1 MLFGKDTT
9 QSWNFFGLGATQTI
23 GLLAI
28 IWILGVTF
36 FSTRGMDFV
45 AKVGS
50 IGGVFTIVL
59 NVIFCVAS
67 VVIWI
72 ADHGALKQPITSW
85 SSFTTSPNPDFS
97 TLVALLSFVVYA
109 IFAYA
114 GMESLGGVMG
124 DIEKPEKTFP
134 RAVLISTLVI
144 ALSYS
149 LMIFMWGISTNW
161 QEVIGN
167 NEANLGNITYVLM
180 NNLGVVLGQTLGL
193 SAQVSQF
200 LGVLMTRFAGL
211 GMFIGY
217 VGAFFILVYSPIKSF
232 ILGSDPKLWPKK
244 NDKLKQS
251 RNASLF
257 NVASSNDR
265 VYLHL
270 LSGFWVSTSCP
281 YLFLV
286 GAFPF
291 FKQRTDIER
300 PFEFFKSRK
309 WTWIVTA
316 VVLLVLV
323 GGIIF
328 TCVEPILRHEYD
340 TAFWTIIGPVFF
352 GVIAWLF
359 YHQAVAKGKLDK

>member
-1 MLFGKDTT
+1 
-9 QSWNFFGLGATQTI
+9 
-23 GLLAI
+23 
-28 IWILGVTF
+28 
-36 FSTRGMDFV
+36 
-45 AKVGS
+45 
-50 IGGVFTIVL
+50 
-59 NVIFCVAS
+59 
-67 VVIWI
+67 
-72 ADHGALKQPITSW
+72 
-85 SSFTTSPNPDFS
+85 
-97 TLVALLSFVVYA
+97 
-109 IFAYA
+109 
-114 GMESLGGVMG
+114 MG

-265 VYLHL
+265 LYLHL
-270 LSGFWVSTSCP
+270 LSGFWGLGYP
-281 YLFLV
+281 
-286 GAFPF
+286 
-291 FKQRTDIER
+291 K
-300 PFEFFKSRK
+300 
-309 WTWIVTA
+309 
-316 VVLLVLV
+316 VL
-323 GGIIF
+323 
-328 TCVEPILRHEYD
+328 YD
-340 TAFWTIIGPVFF
+340 
-352 GVIAWLF
+352 
-359 YHQAVAKGKLDK
+359 LDGYG